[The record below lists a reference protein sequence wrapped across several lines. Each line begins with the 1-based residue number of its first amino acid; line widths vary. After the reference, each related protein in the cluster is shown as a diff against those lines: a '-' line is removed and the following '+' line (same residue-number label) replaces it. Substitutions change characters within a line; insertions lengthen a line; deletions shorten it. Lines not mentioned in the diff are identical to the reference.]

1 LLGRSLRKT
10 VVKISNFKVTGL
22 LRRYA
27 PRNDGPKNRTVQRK
41 ICLLIAGKIIYNKFI
56 LYFLRH
62 YKSLIFQHNKDD
74 CHEGGMPG
82 SNYLSC
88 CIS

>member
-1 LLGRSLRKT
+1 KPLLGRSLRKT

-41 ICLLIAGKIIYNKFI
+41 ITINLLHKQCLLFY
-56 LYFLRH
+56 
-62 YKSLIFQHNKDD
+62 
-74 CHEGGMPG
+74 
-82 SNYLSC
+82 SC
-88 CIS
+88 NANSS